1 MSYPLINGAAINEE
15 DGEGGSQSRGIGLV
29 AWTAPALHVALAVP
43 DTPPSLEFGTAAA
56 KPGVDVVA
64 VPYGG
69 IELCRSDGMPWV
81 FYGQPPA
88 DMTFAAPSDTAL
100 EFGDASAR
108 SDVSLG
114 APTAQALELG
124 RPSAQVVLGPATAGT
139 PLELGEPGPPVTA
152 LFAGGFVG
160 LEFGEP
166 LVGGVNPAAGFDLA
180 RWTPPTVRFG
190 GSSFP
195 APTAQALEFGAP
207 GMPLVALSARPA
219 SALEFGRAAIGLGST
234 C

>member
-1 MSYPLINGAAINEE
+1 MSYPLINGAAINGE
-15 DGEGGSQSRGIGLV
+15 DGGATSSGLSLV
-29 AWTAPALHVALAVP
+29 AWSAPTLRVALLAP
-43 DTPPSLEFGTAAA
+43 TQNPSLEFGDGAI
-56 KPGVDVVA
+56 KLGVDVA
-64 VPYGG
+64 AAPYEG
-69 IELCRSDGMPWV
+69 IDLCRSSQGLPWV

-114 APTAQALELG
+114 APTAQALGLG
-124 RPSAQVVLGPATAGT
+124 RPSVQTVLCPATAGT
-139 PLELGEPGPPVTA
+139 PLELGEPGPSATA

-166 LVGGVNPAAGFDLA
+166 LVSWAHPAAGFDLA

>member
-1 MSYPLINGAAINEE
+1 VSYPLINGAVING
-15 DGEGGSQSRGIGLV
+15 DDEGALASSGLSLV
-29 AWTAPALHVALAVP
+29 SWSAPTMYAAVPAPAQ
-43 DTPPSLEFGTAAA
+43 DPSLEISDGGAI
-56 KPGVDVVA
+56 KLGVDVA
-64 VPYGG
+64 ATPYDG
-69 IELCRSDGMPWV
+69 IDLCRNDGLPWV

-114 APTAQALELG
+114 APTAQALGLG
-124 RPSAQVVLGPATAGT
+124 RPSVQTVLCPATAGT
-139 PLELGEPGPPVTA
+139 TLELGEPGPSATA
-152 LFAGGFVG
+152 LFAGGFMG

-166 LVGGVNPAAGFDLA
+166 LVSWAHPAAGFDLA